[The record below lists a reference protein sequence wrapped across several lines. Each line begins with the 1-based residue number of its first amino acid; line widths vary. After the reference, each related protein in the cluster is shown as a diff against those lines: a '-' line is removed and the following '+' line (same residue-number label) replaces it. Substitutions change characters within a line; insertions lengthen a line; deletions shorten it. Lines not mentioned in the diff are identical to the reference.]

1 MPMRD
6 KLTRNY
12 PFTTKLHI
20 ADDIAFDGLRV
31 NNIRAHGAGAENS
44 QAAAAGSDKCP
55 DLVSSHARR

>member
-1 MPMRD
+1 MPRRD

-20 ADDIAFDGLRV
+20 ADDIALDGLRV

-44 QAAAAGSDKCP
+44 QAAAGNDKCP